1 MIRIFKHIAA
11 AVTVAAFSLS
21 MAAQVKTDGKSTD
34 IDGVVR
40 FDKTIHDFGDVTLG
54 QGALNC
60 AFTATNIS
68 DKPIVIY
75 NVVSS
80 CGCTGV
86 KWTRE
91 PVLPGKSGKISATYS
106 NDEGPYPF
114 DKTLTVYISNVK
126 KPIVLRPGSV
136 EENWEEEVE
145 KVKECAV
152 NHNVIAI
159 GEIGLDYHYSKDSAE
174 LQRRA
179 LKAQFELAAELDLP
193 VNIHERD
200 ATEDFFRVLEECRH
214 LGVRG
219 NMHAFSGSY
228 ETFMRLQKYGDWSV
242 GIGGV
247 VTFKNAGVA
256 ESVKKIPL
264 EKILLETDS
273 PYLTPMPFRGK
284 RNESSYIPLIARKVA
299 ELKNTDLGEVA
310 AKTTENACKLFRISI

>member
-11 AVTVAAFSLS
+11 AMTVAVFSLS

-60 AFTATNIS
+60 AFTVTNIS

-80 CGCTGV
+80 CGCTDV

-126 KPIVLRPGSV
+126 KPIVLRLRGIAHEKKLALSELYPVHKGSLALRKTEIKLGNLSQNGQKSDAMNVANIGTDKSIILQCFRRAVDFRFAEPDTGRTDCQNDIHRNGGQEQMGKELVQCHPGS
-136 EENWEEEVE
+136 
-145 KVKECAV
+145 
-152 NHNVIAI
+152 
-159 GEIGLDYHYSKDSAE
+159 
-174 LQRRA
+174 
-179 LKAQFELAAELDLP
+179 
-193 VNIHERD
+193 ERTD
-200 ATEDFFRVLEECRH
+200 IQADKH
-214 LGVRG
+214 LGIYQG
-219 NMHAFSGSY
+219 
-228 ETFMRLQKYGDWSV
+228 RLLVNECQGTRKRAAACIHVEFIQLRQCKERLHGKGYIHIQQSRRPPV
-242 GIGGV
+242 
-247 VTFKNAGVA
+247 
-256 ESVKKIPL
+256 
-264 EKILLETDS
+264 
-273 PYLTPMPFRGK
+273 PY
-284 RNESSYIPLIARKVA
+284 I
-299 ELKNTDLGEVA
+299 
-310 AKTTENACKLFRISI
+310 

>member
-126 KPIVLRPGSV
+126 KPIVLRLRGIAHEKKLALSELYPVHKGSLALRKTEIKLGNLSQNGQKSDAMNV
-136 EENWEEEVE
+136 ANIGTAPI
-145 KVKECAV
+145 KV
-152 NHNVIAI
+152 
-159 GEIGLDYHYSKDSAE
+159 S
-174 LQRRA
+174 
-179 LKAQFELAAELDLP
+179 F
-193 VNIHERD
+193 
-200 ATEDFFRVLEECRH
+200 
-214 LGVRG
+214 
-219 NMHAFSGSY
+219 
-228 ETFMRLQKYGDWSV
+228 
-242 GIGGV
+242 
-247 VTFKNAGVA
+247 
-256 ESVKKIPL
+256 
-264 EKILLETDS
+264 
-273 PYLTPMPFRGK
+273 
-284 RNESSYIPLIARKVA
+284 
-299 ELKNTDLGEVA
+299 
-310 AKTTENACKLFRISI
+310 

>member
-126 KPIVLRPGSV
+126 KPVVLRLRGIAH
-136 EENWEEEVE
+136 E
-145 KVKECAV
+145 KSW
-152 NHNVIAI
+152 H
-159 GEIGLDYHYSKDSAE
+159 SANYT
-174 LQRRA
+174 LYI
-179 LKAQFELAAELDLP
+179 K
-193 VNIHERD
+193 
-200 ATEDFFRVLEECRH
+200 
-214 LGVRG
+214 VRS
-219 NMHAFSGSY
+219 H
-228 ETFMRLQKYGDWSV
+228 
-242 GIGGV
+242 
-247 VTFKNAGVA
+247 
-256 ESVKKIPL
+256 
-264 EKILLETDS
+264 
-273 PYLTPMPFRGK
+273 
-284 RNESSYIPLIARKVA
+284 
-299 ELKNTDLGEVA
+299 
-310 AKTTENACKLFRISI
+310 

>member
-1 MIRIFKHIAA
+1 MNNVFIDTHAHLYDPAFEGEEEEVVGRALAA
-11 AVTVAAFSLS
+11 G
-21 MAAQVKTDGKSTD
+21 VKIILQPD
-34 IDGVVR
+34 IDSSERDGMLKLGDR
-40 FDKTIHDFGDVTLG
+40 FPEVFRNMAGL
-54 QGALNC
+54 
-60 AFTATNIS
+60 
-68 DKPIVIY
+68 Y
-75 NVVSS
+75 
-80 CGCTGV
+80 
-86 KWTRE
+86 
-91 PVLPGKSGKISATYS
+91 
-106 NDEGPYPF
+106 
-114 DKTLTVYISNVK
+114 
-126 KPIVLRPGSV
+126 PGSV

-159 GEIGLDYHYSKDSAE
+159 GEIGLDY
-174 LQRRA
+174 
-179 LKAQFELAAELDLP
+179 
-193 VNIHERD
+193 HERD

-299 ELKNTDLGEVA
+299 ELKDTDLGEVA

>member
-1 MIRIFKHIAA
+1 MRCQ
-11 AVTVAAFSLS
+11 S
-21 MAAQVKTDGKSTD
+21 
-34 IDGVVR
+34 
-40 FDKTIHDFGDVTLG
+40 
-54 QGALNC
+54 
-60 AFTATNIS
+60 
-68 DKPIVIY
+68 
-75 NVVSS
+75 
-80 CGCTGV
+80 
-86 KWTRE
+86 
-91 PVLPGKSGKISATYS
+91 
-106 NDEGPYPF
+106 
-114 DKTLTVYISNVK
+114 
-126 KPIVLRPGSV
+126 
-136 EENWEEEVE
+136 
-145 KVKECAV
+145 
-152 NHNVIAI
+152 
-159 GEIGLDYHYSKDSAE
+159 HYSKDSAE

-299 ELKNTDLGEVA
+299 ELKDTDLGEVA